1 MIYCYKCDCGRKE
14 EKSLSLAEFRKTTPC
29 RCGKDMVIDITAQ
42 QSGRKDTAAN
52 WPMESDACGV
62 HPDQARDYAKYLR
75 EQGVPTEVNP
85 VTGNPVFTG
94 RDHRKRVCAVT
105 GMYDRNAGYGDQS
118 PRNNMKRRRRMG
130 VKERDQYLTNLANEA
145 ARRAG

>member
-1 MIYCYKCDCGRKE
+1 VIYCYKCDCGRKE

-62 HPDQARDYAKYLR
+62 HPDQARDYAKHLR
-75 EQGVPTEVNP
+75 EQGVPTEVLPN
-85 VTGNPVFTG
+85 GNPIFTS
-94 RDHRKRVCAVT
+94 REHRKRACAAT

-118 PRNNMKRRRRMG
+118 PRNNMKRRKRMG
-130 VKERDQYLTNLANEA
+130 VKERDRYLTNLINEA
-145 ARRAG
+145 ERRAG